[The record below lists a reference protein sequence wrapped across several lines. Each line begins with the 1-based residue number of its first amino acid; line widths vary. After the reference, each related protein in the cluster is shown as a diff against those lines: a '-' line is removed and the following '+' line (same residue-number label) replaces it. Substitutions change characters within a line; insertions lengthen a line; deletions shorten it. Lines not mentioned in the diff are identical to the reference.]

1 MVPSSGG
8 RAKRK
13 RTFRIG
19 GNDGVGPGVTVGDG
33 EERNEEEDDD
43 GDEGEG
49 VGDSCPSAVASAEA
63 MNKKTE

>member
-1 MVPSSGG
+1 
-8 RAKRK
+8 
-13 RTFRIG
+13 
-19 GNDGVGPGVTVGDG
+19 VTVGDG
-33 EERNEEEDDD
+33 EERDEEEDDD